1 MRDPSTDTLAGAVGS
16 TWQGRGVTSPPSADV
31 LAEFGVTGHP
41 QPLAGGQRTVWRVG
55 DVVLKRLDGSSQM
68 LAWQAGV
75 LGRVGPAAGVRVA
88 PPFAS
93 LSGAW
98 VVEEWTASHFLT
110 GRPARKDWRTIMY
123 AGHALHLAVRGEDR
137 PSFLD
142 DRDDVWA
149 RADRAVWDVAAS
161 PPHPEL
167 RAAFDAR
174 RPVDLPDQLV
184 HGDLTG
190 NVLVDAT
197 AAPAVVD
204 FSPYWRP
211 AAWAT
216 AVVCADA
223 MLYAHADARFV
234 LAAADTATGNAP
246 CGQLLL
252 RAVLFRL
259 VTAMLVGRG
268 PDDDPSHTRVLE
280 QVVRRAVS
288 AR

>member
-1 MRDPSTDTLAGAVGS
+1 M
-16 TWQGRGVTSPPSADV
+16 TSPPSAEI

-55 DVVLKRLDGSSQM
+55 DVVLKWLDGSPQM

-75 LGRVGPAAGVRVA
+75 LGRVGSAAGVRVA

-98 VVEEWTASHFLT
+98 VVQEWTAWRFLT
-110 GRPARKDWRTIMY
+110 GRPAGKDWRTIMS
-123 AGHALHLAVRGEDR
+123 AGHALHQAVRGEDR
-137 PSFLD
+137 PSLLD
-142 DRDDVWA
+142 DRDDIWA
-149 RADRAVWDVAAS
+149 RADRVVWELAAA

-174 RPVDLPDQLV
+174 RAVDLPDQLV

-190 NVLVDAT
+190 NVLVDDT

-216 AVVCADA
+216 AIVCADA

-234 LAAADTATGNAP
+234 LAAAAAATGSAP
-246 CGQLLL
+246 CEQLLL
-252 RAVLFRL
+252 RGVLFRL
-259 VTAMLVGRG
+259 VTGVLVGRG
-268 PDDDPSHTRVLE
+268 PSDDPTHTRVLH

-288 AR
+288 GR

>member
-1 MRDPSTDTLAGAVGS
+1 MKNSPTDTWAGAVDS
-16 TWQGRGVTSPPSADV
+16 TWQGRGVTSPPSAEV
-31 LAEFGVTGHP
+31 LAEFGLTGRP

-55 DVVLKRLDGSSQM
+55 DVVLKRLDGSPQM

-75 LGRVGPAAGVRVA
+75 LGRIEPAAGVRVA

-98 VVEEWTASHFLT
+98 VVQEWTAWRFLA
-110 GRPARKDWRTIMY
+110 GRPARKDWRTIMS

-137 PSFLD
+137 PTFLD
-142 DRDDVWA
+142 DRDDIWA
-149 RADRAVWDVAAS
+149 RADCAVWDLAAA

-174 RPVDLPDQLV
+174 RALDLPDQLV

-197 AAPAVVD
+197 ASPAVVD

-234 LAAADTATGNAP
+234 LAAADTSTGNAP

-259 VTAMLVGRG
+259 VTGVLVGRG
-268 PDDDPSHTRVLE
+268 PSDDPTHTRVLD
-280 QVVRRAVS
+280 QVVRRAFKG
-288 AR
+288 R